1 MISLLSKIFI
11 KNRYSYKDS
20 TVREKYG
27 ILCGLMGI
35 FLNALISAGKIAVGI
50 ITGSISILADGLNN
64 VSDAGSSVI
73 GMVGIKLSNKPFDS
87 KHPFGHGR
95 MEYVSGF
102 IVAVLII
109 VVGVELA
116 ISSVKNII
124 NPVDVE
130 INLVSMIILSVSILV
145 KLYMFLY
152 NFRIGKKID
161 SSGMKATS
169 MDSICDAV
177 STFAVLICSIVTFFT
192 GVVLDAYAGLLVSL
206 FIIFT
211 GTKTVIETVNL
222 LIGET
227 PDKEFVKE
235 IADFVKS
242 FPIVHGIHDLVI
254 HNYGVGRSMITLH
267 VEIPVNCNIME
278 AHDCIDNIEHELAK
292 KFRCHAVIHMDP
304 VYTDEPYAN
313 QVREAVTNIVKNVNP
328 IFDIHDFRMN
338 EGSTHTNIIFDLVI
352 PHELKNNVAEIVSL
366 ITNKIKAV
374 NPTYNCVIDIDFP
387 FVCVEK

>member
-1 MISLLSKIFI
+1 MISFLSKIFI
-11 KNRYSYKDS
+11 KNRNSFKEPR
-20 TVREKYG
+20 VREKYG
-27 ILCGLMGI
+27 VLCGIVGI
-35 FLNALISAGKIAVGI
+35 ILNALISAGKIAVGI

-95 MEYVSGF
+95 MEYISGF

-124 NPVDVE
+124 TPTDVD
-130 INLVSMIILSVSILV
+130 INIISMIILSVSILV

-161 SSGMKATS
+161 SSAMKATA
-169 MDSICDAV
+169 MDSVCDAA
-177 STFAVLICSIVTFFT
+177 STFAVLVCSVITFFT
-192 GVVLDAYAGLLVSL
+192 GIVLDAYAGLLVSL
-206 FIIFT
+206 FIVFT
-211 GTKTVIETVNL
+211 GTKTVIETINL
-222 LIGET
+222 LIGEA

-242 FPIVHGIHDLVI
+242 FPIVRGIHDLVI

-267 VEIPVNCNIME
+267 VEIPLNSNIME
-278 AHDCIDNIEHELAK
+278 AHDCIDNIEHELTK

-304 VYTDEPYAN
+304 IYTDEPYAN
-313 QVREAVTNIVKNVNP
+313 QIREAVTNIVKSVNP
-328 IFDIHDFRMN
+328 VFDIHDFRMN

-352 PHELKNNVAEIVSL
+352 PHELENDVTEIKTVISD
-366 ITNKIKAV
+366 KIKAV